1 MKRTCRTLWMVFV
14 LFFGLNAAL
23 SARVVDR
30 IVAKVNERIITL
42 SDVKREAKVLKLEN
56 PQRFGNLN
64 TDDPRTLKFFLDQMI
79 STILIESE
87 LKKIGREV
95 TNKEV
100 DAAYE
105 SIKKKNNMT
114 DKQFK
119 AFLKKKGLTVKEYR
133 IALKQRIERMR
144 FFSLAIKS
152 HITITDEDI
161 KAYYEKHKDEF
172 GGEERVRIA
181 QIFVPVPKDLPSERR
196 LERQN
201 LIMKIQGELYKGK
214 DFFAIVK
221 KYKNN
226 PIVRGFEDMGWF
238 KRKDL
243 MKPIADVAFKLK
255 KGAVSD
261 VIETKLGFHIIKV
274 LDVQR
279 VKGLKFEDVKP
290 KIERIL
296 YQQESE
302 RRLDEWIENAKKQ
315 ANVQIML

>member
-1 MKRTCRTLWMVFV
+1 MKRTCRILWMIFV
-14 LFFGLNAAL
+14 LFFGLNAAVF
-23 SARVVDR
+23 ARVVDR
-30 IVAKVNERIITL
+30 IVAKVNEKIITL

-56 PQRFGNLN
+56 PQRFGDLN
-64 TDDPRTLKFFLDQMI
+64 PNDPRTLKFFLDQMI

-95 TNKEV
+95 TDKEV

-105 SIKKKNNMT
+105 SIKKKNKMT

-119 AFLKKKGLTVKEYR
+119 TFLEKKGLTVKEYR

-172 GGEERVRIA
+172 GGEERVKIA

-214 DFFAIVK
+214 NFFAIVE

-243 MKPIADVAFKLK
+243 MKPIADAAFKLK

-261 VIETKLGFHIIKV
+261 VIETKLGYHIIKV
-274 LDVQR
+274 LDIQQ

-296 YQQESE
+296 YQKESE